1 MIYKIDRIHG
11 SLKRLNF
18 TDINIHWKQMGGP
31 RKDMEGKMMVGGHLY
46 KLINILKLKFLLYSR
61 ISELVFKN

>member
-1 MIYKIDRIHG
+1 MG
-11 SLKRLNF
+11 RLNAWIHRHKHSLE
-18 TDINIHWKQMGGP
+18 TDGGP

-46 KLINILKLKFLLYSR
+46 KLINILMLLFCSR

>member
-11 SLKRLNF
+11 SLKRHKHSLE
-18 TDINIHWKQMGGP
+18 TEKK

-46 KLINILKLKFLLYSR
+46 KLFNAE
-61 ISELVFKN
+61 ISVLQQN